1 MYTRITTSGGRS
13 YLQLVEGHRDEE
25 GKVRIKV
32 VANLGRLDKITPGK
46 LDPLINGLNRAV
58 GRLENTASEL
68 THDPARNFGDV
79 FALHELWKDLGF
91 DKALA
96 RGLRSGKRKMDVEAL
111 VRAMVFNRLCDPD
124 SKLGCLRWLDT
135 VAMPAM
141 PEAVTHQHLLRAMD
155 ALIDHSDRVESE
167 LAKQIRPLVDHD
179 LAIVFY
185 DLTTVRIHGEGEV
198 DDDIR
203 AYGMNKD
210 TGGIARQFVLGVV
223 QTADG
228 LPLMHT
234 VHPGNVAE
242 TKTLQAMLATVL
254 QRFPIQRVILVAD
267 RGLLSLENIGELTAL
282 AEQAQGGRTLEF
294 ILAVPARR
302 YGELA
307 ETFRGLA
314 FGEHGVAEDRFA
326 GHRLIVAHDPLR
338 AAEQGERRRARIAE
352 LDAMAEKMVGKLDAQ
367 DEGQTAKGRRAS
379 DRGAYSRFARA
390 VAEAELTRFIKA
402 DLNADRFSWSVDGDV
417 IAEAELFDGKLALIT
432 NALDLTPTDAVA
444 RYKGLADIERG
455 FRVLK
460 SDIEI
465 APVHHRLPD
474 RIRAHAMICFLALVL
489 YRVMRMRLKAK
500 GHGASPRSALA
511 LLARIQKHTAH
522 AGSRSFHGLSKTTP
536 EQLDLFNALNLPKP
550 A

>member
-1 MYTRITTSGGRS
+1 MFTRITENGGRR
-13 YLQLVEGHRDEE
+13 YLQIVESFRNEA
-25 GKVRIKV
+25 GKPRLRV
-32 VANLGRLDKITPGK
+32 VANLGRVDEIKDGQLDALIRGLSRAAGRVEPATAEITYEAALG
-46 LDPLINGLNRAV
+46 
-58 GRLENTASEL
+58 
-68 THDPARNFGDV
+68 FGDV

-91 DKALA
+91 DRALSRA
-96 RGLRSGKRKMDVEAL
+96 LRSGRREIDAEAL
-111 VRAMVFNRLCDPD
+111 IRAMVFNRLCAPD
-124 SKLGCLRWLDT
+124 SKLGCLRWLET

-141 PEAVTHQHLLRAMD
+141 PEGVTHQHLLRAMD
-155 ALIDHSDRVESE
+155 ALMDHAEVVEIE
-167 LAKQIRPLVDHD
+167 LARQIRPLVDQD

-198 DDDIR
+198 DDDLR
-203 AYGMNKD
+203 AFGLNKE

-223 QTADG
+223 QTAEG

-234 VHPGNVAE
+234 VHPGNMAE
-242 TKTLQAMLATVL
+242 TKTLQAMLKVVL
-254 QRFPIQRVILVAD
+254 QRFPVQRVILVAD
-267 RGLLSLENIGELTAL
+267 RGLLSLDNIGELTAL
-282 AEQAQGGRTLEF
+282 ADQGGRKLEF

-314 FGEHGVAEDRFA
+314 FSEEGLAEATFA
-326 GHRLIVAHDPLR
+326 GHRLIVAHDPTH
-338 AAEQGERRRARIAE
+338 AALQSARRRARIAE
-352 LDAMAEKMVGKLDAQ
+352 LDAMAEKMVTRLDAQ
-367 DEGQTAKGRRAS
+367 DAGETARGRRAS

-402 DLNADRFSWSVDGDV
+402 DYAADRFSWALDEDA
-417 IAEAELFDGKLALIT
+417 IAAAELFDGKLALLT
-432 NALDLTPTDAVA
+432 NAPDLTPAEAVT
-444 RYKGLADIERG
+444 RYKSLADIERG

-474 RIRAHAMICFLALVL
+474 RIRAHALICFLALVL

-500 GHGASPRSALA
+500 GHTASPRTALD
-511 LLARIQKHTAH
+511 LLARIHRHQARIADRKLE
-522 AGSRSFHGLSKTTP
+522 GITTPSP
-536 EQLDLFNALNLPKP
+536 EQLELFDTLNLPKP

>member
-25 GKVRIKV
+25 GKVRITV

-68 THDPARNFGDV
+68 THDPARAFGDV

-96 RGLRSGKRKMDVEAL
+96 RALRSGKRQMDVEAL
-111 VRAMVFNRLCDPD
+111 VRAMVFNRLCEPD
-124 SKLGCLRWLDT
+124 SKLGCLRWLET

-141 PEAVTHQHLLRAMD
+141 PDAVTHQHLLRAMD
-155 ALIDHSDRVESE
+155 ALIDHADRVESE

-185 DLTTVRIHGEGEV
+185 DLTTVRIHGEGTV
-198 DDDIR
+198 DDDLR
-203 AYGMNKD
+203 AFGMNKE

-242 TKTLQAMLATVL
+242 TKTLQAMLTTVL

-267 RGLLSLENIGELTAL
+267 RGLLSRENIGELTAL

-307 ETFRGLA
+307 DTFRGLA
-314 FGEHGVAEDRFA
+314 FGEDGVAEATFA
-326 GHRLIVAHDPLR
+326 DHRLIVAYDPAQ
-338 AAEQGERRRARIAE
+338 AAEQSDRRRARIAE
-352 LDAMAEKMVGKLDAQ
+352 LDAMAEKMVGRLDAQ
-367 DEGQTAKGRRAS
+367 DAGQTAKGRRAS

-402 DLNADRFSWSVDGDV
+402 DLNADRFSWSVDDDA

-432 NALDLTPTDAVA
+432 NAPDITPADAVA

-474 RIRAHAMICFLALVL
+474 RIRAHAMICFLALTL
-489 YRVMRMRLKAK
+489 YRVIRMRLKAK
-500 GHGASPRSALA
+500 GHSASPPSS
-511 LLARIQKHTAH
+511 TAN
-522 AGSRSFHGLSKTTP
+522 RLS
-536 EQLDLFNALNLPKP
+536 DCFY
-550 A
+550 